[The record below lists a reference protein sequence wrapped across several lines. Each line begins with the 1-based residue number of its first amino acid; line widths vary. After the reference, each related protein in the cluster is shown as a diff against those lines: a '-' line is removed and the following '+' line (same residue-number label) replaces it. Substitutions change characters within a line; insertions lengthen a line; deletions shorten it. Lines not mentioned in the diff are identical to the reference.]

1 MWSLTSQSPI
11 TEMLQGSTSKS
22 LRTSTNYFFVV
33 WGRGRKLPIKKCHK
47 PVWKI
52 YLPLCFTIWGFQG
65 IQCIGRCHD
74 NRVFKTTQWKCKPVN
89 YRCAQCM
96 LLSQLFHKGMYIDAC
111 VLNKKLIDIYI
122 LLTCTRI
129 FLHVHL
135 IMKIRNMVKKY
146 ALFQLK
152 LSKI

>member
-1 MWSLTSQSPI
+1 MWCGGGVESYPFKNATNLSGRFTSHSVLPSEVFREYSALAVATMI
-11 TEMLQGSTSKS
+11 ESS
-22 LRTSTNYFFVV
+22 
-33 WGRGRKLPIKKCHK
+33 RKHNENASQLI
-47 PVWKI
+47 
-52 YLPLCFTIWGFQG
+52 
-65 IQCIGRCHD
+65 
-74 NRVFKTTQWKCKPVN
+74 N

-122 LLTCTRI
+122 MLTCTCI